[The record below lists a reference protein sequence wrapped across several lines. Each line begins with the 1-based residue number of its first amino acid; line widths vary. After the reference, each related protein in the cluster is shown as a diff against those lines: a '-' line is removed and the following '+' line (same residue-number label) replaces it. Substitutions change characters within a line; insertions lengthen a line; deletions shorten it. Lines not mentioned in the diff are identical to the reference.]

1 MTAMELKHQEKL
13 RRWSEMVGECRSSRI
28 TVKQW
33 CKEHG
38 ITPSTYYRWEREV
51 LSKAK
56 EAKEAEQPFPPVSF
70 AAIPIP
76 ELPSRNYSER
86 IATFRYGELSLDVY
100 RGAEPE
106 TVSLL
111 LEALRSC

>member
-13 RRWSEMVGECRSSRI
+13 RRWSEMVGECRSSRT

-56 EAKEAEQPFPPVSF
+56 QTEEPSAPVSF

-76 ELPSRNYSER
+76 ELPSRNASER
-86 IATFRYGELSLDVY
+86 IATLRYGELSLDVY
-100 RGAEPE
+100 NGIEPE
-106 TVSLL
+106 TLSLL
-111 LEALRSC
+111 LDTLRSC

>member
-1 MTAMELKHQEKL
+1 MTATELKHQEKL
-13 RRWSEMVGECRSSRI
+13 RRWSEMVGECRNSRT

-56 EAKEAEQPFPPVSF
+56 QTEEPSAPVSF
-70 AAIPIP
+70 AAIPMAA
-76 ELPSRNYSER
+76 LPSRNVSKR

-100 RGAEPE
+100 KGIESE
-106 TVSLL
+106 TLSLL
-111 LEALRSC
+111 LETLRSC

>member
-1 MTAMELKHQEKL
+1 MTALELKHEEKL
-13 RRWSEMVGECRSSRI
+13 RRWSEMVGDCRSSRT

-51 LSKAK
+51 LSKTK
-56 EAKEAEQPFPPVSF
+56 QAEEPSSPVSF

-76 ELPSRNYSER
+76 ELPSRNGSER

-100 RGAEPE
+100 KGIESE
-106 TVSLL
+106 TLSLL
-111 LEALRSC
+111 LETLRSC

>member
-13 RRWSEMVGECRSSRI
+13 RRWSEMVGECRSSRT

-38 ITPSTYYRWEREV
+38 ITLSTYYRWEREV
-51 LSKAK
+51 LSKA
-56 EAKEAEQPFPPVSF
+56 EETERPSSPVSF
-70 AAIPIP
+70 AAVPIP
-76 ELPSRNYSER
+76 KLPSRNCSER
-86 IATFRYGELSLDVY
+86 IATFRYGELSLDIY
-100 RGAEPE
+100 SGTEPE
-106 TVSLL
+106 TLSLL

>member
-13 RRWSEMVGECRSSRI
+13 RRWSEMVGDCRSSRT

-56 EAKEAEQPFPPVSF
+56 QTEESSAPVSF

-76 ELPSRNYSER
+76 RHPSRKVSER

-100 RGAEPE
+100 NGIEPE
-106 TVSLL
+106 TLSLL
-111 LEALRSC
+111 LDTLRSC

>member
-1 MTAMELKHQEKL
+1 MTALELKHQEKL
-13 RRWSEMVGECRSSRI
+13 RRWSEMVGECRNSRT

-56 EAKEAEQPFPPVSF
+56 ETEQPSFPVSF

-76 ELPSRNYSER
+76 ELPFRNVSER

-100 RGAEPE
+100 SGTESK
-106 TVSLL
+106 TLSLL
-111 LEALRSC
+111 LDAFRSC

>member
-1 MTAMELKHQEKL
+1 MTALELKHQEKL
-13 RRWSEMVGECRSSRI
+13 RRWSEMVGDCRSSRT

-56 EAKEAEQPFPPVSF
+56 QTEKPSSPVSF
-70 AAIPIP
+70 AAIPVP
-76 ELPSRNYSER
+76 RHPSRNVSER

-100 RGAEPE
+100 NGIEPE
-106 TVSLL
+106 TLSLL
-111 LEALRSC
+111 LDTLRPC

>member
-1 MTAMELKHQEKL
+1 MTTMELKHQEKL
-13 RRWSEMVGECRSSRI
+13 RRWSEMIEECRSGRI

-56 EAKEAEQPFPPVSF
+56 ETEQSSSIVSF
-70 AAIPIP
+70 AAIPIR
-76 ELPSRNYSER
+76 ELPSRNSSER
-86 IATFRYGELSLDVY
+86 IATFRYRELSLDVY
-100 RGAEPE
+100 SGAEAE
-106 TVSLL
+106 TLSLL
-111 LEALRSC
+111 LEVLRSC

>member
-1 MTAMELKHQEKL
+1 MTALELKHQEKL
-13 RRWSEMVGECRSSRI
+13 RRWSEMVGDCRSSRT

-56 EAKEAEQPFPPVSF
+56 QTEESSSPVSF

-76 ELPSRNYSER
+76 DLPSRNVSEH
-86 IATFRYGELSLDVY
+86 IATFRYGELSLVVY
-100 RGAEPE
+100 SGAEPE
-106 TVSLL
+106 ALSMLL
-111 LEALRSC
+111 GILRSC